1 MAKVIF
7 EHKETA
13 ANGDIVEIHIFEV
26 PKSEKQ
32 PEGVSYTMAYI
43 RNGERI
49 VGYDNF
55 EGHLFEGSSHHK
67 HVLGR
72 ILPYEFVDEWKAIED
87 FYIEIEKAKQRG
99 LI

>member
-1 MAKVIF
+1 MARAIF

-32 PEGVSYTMAYI
+32 PEGVSYRMVFI
-43 RNGERI
+43 RDGKRL

-55 EGHLFEGSSHHK
+55 EGHVFEGSSNHK
-67 HVLGR
+67 HIEEK
-72 ILPYEFVDEWKAIED
+72 ILPYEYVDYWKAIAD
-87 FYIEIEKAKQRG
+87 FCADVKKVRNLAWK
-99 LI
+99 

>member
-32 PEGVSYTMAYI
+32 PEGVSYTMACI
-43 RNGERI
+43 RKGERI

-67 HVLGR
+67 HILGR
-72 ILPYEFVDEWKAIED
+72 ILPYAYVDYWKAIGD
-87 FYIEIEKAKQRG
+87 FYTDVEKERK
-99 LI
+99 LIWK

>member
-1 MAKVIF
+1 MAEKVF
-7 EHKETA
+7 EYKEIKD
-13 ANGDIVEIHIFEV
+13 NCDIIQIRVWKVE
-26 PKSEKQ
+26 KSEKQ

-67 HVLGR
+67 HIGKR
-72 ILPYEFVDEWKAIED
+72 ILPYEYVDYWKAIGD
-87 FYIEIEKAKQRG
+87 FYADVEKERN
-99 LI
+99 LT